1 MSQARLSWQPPFF
14 KSTVQPA
21 LDMNEFDRAIP
32 PLTVGKRARVA
43 LAALVFDVGLENFES
58 GSAYRAKKEPGGPE
72 SARMLTPIDRA
83 KLIQDGR
90 RALAFERAHKP
101 AQLHGWRVAE
111 QHVDV
116 ILFAVKFHDFAVVC
130 VGHIRHTGLDKVSLL
145 RSECMPAKL
154 GTKDDVHGQVVNTV
168 ACTVKIKI
176 PDTLAHRLDSL
187 LPVVAS
193 SVARM
198 LRNRGEASSKYYPE
212 LPCVVSKS
220 LIAKYQRNGKCRTA
234 SNLVIPIC
242 GDKERQIKVEG
253 GGVRIPALFQKE
265 ILPLAL
271 VHPCVADEL
280 GRRNISAE
288 FFLRGGQWYGAF
300 SYNTPAAPR
309 FQPTGM
315 VGVDRNSVGHVATM
329 ADPQTG
335 KVLHLGFNPA
345 LTKAAWRGR
354 KANLQRAKKNRLLC
368 KIKRKQSRRTKH
380 ENHIVSKVI
389 VDYAATHRRAIA
401 IEDLGQVRA
410 KGSKIRSYTERSQWA
425 FYQLLQYI
433 RYKAALRGVEIIE
446 VHPAYSSQECSRC
459 HEITKPAG
467 KKFTCQHCLHK
478 DHRDANAAF
487 TLALRVEPI
496 GGLARDSEGSRSALL
511 VEPFLGSIGGH
522 RASEAA
528 TC

>member
-1 MSQARLSWQPPFF
+1 MSLNIFG
-14 KSTVQPA
+14 
-21 LDMNEFDRAIP
+21 RAIP

-43 LAALVFDVGLENFES
+43 LAALVFDVRFEDFEG
-58 GSAYRAKKEPGGPE
+58 GSAYGAQEKSARPE
-72 SARMLTPIDRA
+72 SARMMAPVHRPET
-83 KLIQDGR
+83 IQHSR
-90 RALAFERAHKP
+90 RAFTFERANK
-101 AQLHGWRVAE
+101 AAE
-111 QHVDV
+111 YYGRGVPKEHMDMV
-116 ILFAVKFHDFAVVC
+116 LFSIPFEDLAIPFHC
-130 VGHIRHTGLDKVSLL
+130 YLIHTGLEKVSPL
-145 RSECMPAKL
+145 RSECMPAKF
-154 GTKDDVHGQVVNTV
+154 GAKHDVHGQVVNTV

-176 PDTLAHRLDSL
+176 PDTLAHRLSNL
-187 LPVVAS
+187 LPVVDS
-193 SVARM
+193 SVTQM
-198 LRNRGEASSKYYPE
+198 LRNRDESSSKYYPE

-220 LIAKYQRNGKCRTA
+220 LIAKYQRNHKCKTV

-253 GGVRIPALFQKE
+253 VGVRIPALFQKE
-265 ILPLAL
+265 ILPLDF
-271 VHPCVADEL
+271 VHPCIADER

-288 FFLRGGQWYGAF
+288 FFMRGGEWYGSF

-345 LTKAAWRGR
+345 RTKAAWRGR

-425 FYQLLQYI
+425 FYQLGQFI

-446 VHPAYSSQECSRC
+446 VSAAYSSQECSRC
-459 HEITKPAG
+459 HGLTKPSG
-467 KKFTCQHCLHK
+467 KKFVCSHCLHK

-487 TLALRVEPI
+487 TLAQRVMPI

-511 VEPFLGSIGGH
+511 VERFLGSTDGH

-528 TC
+528 TCQ